1 MAKRRCLSGNI
12 VESDDFYRLPDGAQ
26 SLYVH
31 LNMISDDDGF
41 INAAESVTARIK
53 NGKKMLGLLVEKRF
67 LLQFGS
73 VYVVKHWRISNSLKN
88 DRIRPL
94 LYEEISKNVYIK
106 QNKAYTDHPVEGCL
120 TLYESRTGMK
130 PCGNPNGIQPES
142 NWNPN
147 GIPTKP
153 NLTKPNLTKP
163 NLSAGAGGVS
173 GFEGLWE
180 AYPEGKRGNKKAA
193 MEAYRQ
199 CSVEDASQVYAS
211 LEAWKQS
218 EQWTKDGGTYIP
230 MLVNWIS
237 RGIWQTKP
245 DKTAIPKGASG
256 ELGEAELE
264 AIRRVLAE
272 PIEPAEDQEGGG

>member
-1 MAKRRCLSGNI
+1 M
-12 VESDDFYRLPDGAQ
+12 ESDDFYRLPDGAQ

-94 LYEEISKNVYIK
+94 LYAEIAKKIYIK

-142 NWNPN
+142 NGNPN
-147 GIPTKP
+147 GIPTKL
-153 NLTKPNLTKP
+153 NLTKPNLTEP
-163 NLSAGAGGVS
+163 NLSAGAGGEH
-173 GFEGLWE
+173 GFEIIWNG
-180 AYPEGKRGNKKAA
+180 YPEERRGNKKAA

-199 CSVEDASQVYAS
+199 CGMEDVSSAYAN

-230 MLVNWIS
+230 MLVNWLT

-245 DKTAIPKGASG
+245 DKTVIPKGASG

-272 PIEPAEDQEGGG
+272 PIEPDEDQEGGG

>member
-1 MAKRRCLSGNI
+1 M
-12 VESDDFYRLPDGAQ
+12 
-26 SLYVH
+26 H

-142 NWNPN
+142 NRNPN

-163 NLSAGAGGVS
+163 NLTKPNLSAGAGGEH
-173 GFEGLWE
+173 GFEIIWNG
-180 AYPEGKRGNKKAA
+180 YPEERRGNKKAA

-199 CSVEDASQVYAS
+199 CGLNDESSMYTS
-211 LEAWKQS
+211 LGVWKQS
-218 EQWTKDGGTYIP
+218 EQWNKDGGVYIP

-245 DKTAIPKGASG
+245 DRTAIPKGASG

-272 PIEPAEDQEGGG
+272 PIDDQEGGG

>member
-26 SLYVH
+26 ALYVH

-88 DRIRPL
+88 DRVRPL

-120 TLYESRTGMK
+120 TLYESRTGIAA
-130 PCGNPNGIQPES
+130 GRNPNGIQMES
-142 NWNPN
+142 NRNPN
-147 GIPTKP
+147 GIPTEP
-153 NLTKPNLTKP
+153 NSTKPNLTEP
-163 NLSAGAGGVS
+163 NLRSGEGDMS
-173 GFEGLWE
+173 GFDEVWE

-199 CSVEDASQVYAS
+199 CGVEDASCMYTS

-218 EQWTKDGGTYIP
+218 EQWTKDGGTYVP
-230 MLVNWIS
+230 MLVNWLAK
-237 RGIWQTKP
+237 GIWQTMPEKM
-245 DKTAIPKGASG
+245 AMPKGASG
-256 ELGEAELE
+256 QLGEAELE
-264 AIRRVLAE
+264 AIRRVLAA
-272 PIEPAEDQEGGG
+272 PAEDWEAG